1 MADDPPR
8 RIVITSD
15 SLPPEQPRPAS
26 SAYGQADPTQPLPAA
41 PPVIASGGSSLAGST
56 LGMSVIGAAIAILP
70 AWAVAELVDLATS
83 DSTSYT
89 LTSAL
94 WVGVIGAIFCAIF
107 SAWPD
112 AFGRVWERA
121 GIAALLG
128 LVLGGVVGAIAGA
141 IAQKVYE
148 TMLDGP
154 TMPSDIRFYVS
165 RIVAWGIFGVFVGA
179 AAGAAQRTPK
189 KILFGALGGLI
200 GGALGGLVFQF
211 IGQTFGGSL
220 AEPVLRL
227 VGIAVVLVLIGL
239 GVGLVETGLRQ
250 AWITVVAGGMTGK
263 EFVLWQDATDIGSS
277 PKCQIT
283 LIKDPTVA
291 PYHCRIQTNGSLR
304 RLLPF
309 QGAAVTVNGRPVTEH
324 LLRNG
329 DLIGLG
335 QTALRYVDR
344 T

>member
-1 MADDPPR
+1 MAEEPPK
-8 RIVITSD
+8 RIVITSE
-15 SLPPEQPRPAS
+15 SLPPPKAS
-26 SAYGQADPTQPLPAA
+26 TSAAYGPADPTQPLPPA
-41 PPVIASGGSSLAGST
+41 PPAIAPGGRSLAGST
-56 LGMSVIGAAIAILP
+56 LGMSVIGAAIAVLP
-70 AWAVAELVDLATS
+70 AWGIAELIYTGVEDLDNAMVS
-83 DSTSYT
+83 
-89 LTSAL
+89 SAI
-94 WVGVIGAIFCAIF
+94 WVAAIGAVFGAIY

-141 IAQKVYE
+141 LAQKVYE
-148 TMLDGP
+148 SLLDGP
-154 TMPSDIRFYVS
+154 TMPSDTRFYIS
-165 RIVAWGIFGVFVGA
+165 RMLAWGIFGLFVGA
-179 AAGAAQRTPK
+179 AVGAAQRMPK
-189 KILFGALGGLI
+189 KILFGLLGGVI
-200 GGALGGLVFQF
+200 GGALGGLVFQA
-211 IGQTFGGSL
+211 IGEVFGPGIPGPL
-220 AEPVLRL
+220 LRL
-227 VGIAVVLVLIGL
+227 LGIAVVLMLIGL

-263 EFVLWQDATDIGSS
+263 EFVLWQDAIDIGSS

>member
-1 MADDPPR
+1 
-8 RIVITSD
+8 
-15 SLPPEQPRPAS
+15 
-26 SAYGQADPTQPLPAA
+26 
-41 PPVIASGGSSLAGST
+41 
-56 LGMSVIGAAIAILP
+56 MSVIGAAIAVLP
-70 AWAVAELVDLATS
+70 AWAIGELVEIAIGDS
-83 DSTSYT
+83 DNLMLGT
-89 LTSAL
+89 AL
-94 WVGVIGAIFCAIF
+94 WIGVVGALFCAVY
-107 SAWPD
+107 SSWPD

-121 GIAALLG
+121 GIAFLLG

-141 IAQKVYE
+141 AAQKVYE
-148 TMLDGP
+148 SLLDGP
-154 TMPSDIRFYVS
+154 TMPSDSRFYLS
-165 RIVAWGIFGVFVGA
+165 RIIAWGIFGLFVGV

-189 KILFGALGGLI
+189 KILFGLIGGVV
-200 GGALGGLVFQF
+200 GGALGGFVFEALA
-211 IGQTFGGSL
+211 QTFGANL
-220 AEPVLRL
+220 PNPALRL
-227 VGIAVVLVLIGL
+227 FGMAVVLVLIGL
-239 GVGLVETGLRQ
+239 GIGLVETGLRQ

-304 RLLPF
+304 RLMPF

>member
-1 MADDPPR
+1 MAEEPPK

-15 SLPPEQPRPAS
+15 SLPPEQPRPAPGL
-26 SAYGQADPTQPLPAA
+26 AQADATQALPAA
-41 PPVIASGGSSLAGST
+41 PPVIASGGRSALGST

-70 AWAVAELVDLATS
+70 AWAIGELVDLALG
-83 DSTSYT
+83 DSTNWT
-89 LTSAL
+89 LSSAL
-94 WVGVIGAIFCAIF
+94 WVGVVGAVFVGIY

-121 GIAALLG
+121 GIALLLG
-128 LVLGGVVGAIAGA
+128 LVLGGVVGAIAGGV
-141 IAQKVYE
+141 AQKVYE
-148 TMLDGP
+148 NLLDGP
-154 TMPSDIRFYVS
+154 TMPSDARFYLS
-165 RIVAWGIFGVFVGA
+165 RILAWGIFGLFVGA
-179 AAGAAQRTPK
+179 AAGAAQRTAK
-189 KILFGALGGLI
+189 KVLFGLLGGVV
-200 GGALGGLVFQF
+200 GGALGGLVFQA
-211 IGQTFGGSL
+211 IGQTVGANMPDPL
-220 AEPVLRL
+220 LRL
-227 VGIAVVLVLIGL
+227 LGIAVVLMLIGL
-239 GVGLVETGLRQ
+239 GIGLVETGLRQ

-263 EFVLWQDATDIGSS
+263 EFVLWQDAIDIGSS

-335 QTALRYVDR
+335 QTDLRYVDR